1 MGICEVAWHM
11 FNAKTAYSVNLVAI
25 SLVAVGCTIQQSSFY
40 GFASML
46 PKKYPQA
53 VMVGESLAGESEYL
67 ISLNKPV

>member
-1 MGICEVAWHM
+1 M

-53 VMVGESLAGESEYL
+53 VMVGESLAG
-67 ISLNKPV
+67 